1 MITTIETIDKKPQN
15 RTEQNTAQHKKINE
29 KKRLFL
35 PQKNWFS
42 HKTIRGWGWWC
53 CCCAIKTKHFFAKL
67 IFYLYNIYDKV
78 VLMVV
83 CVCVL
88 DTKHTGY
95 VVFIWVTSS
104 FLLRFLI
111 EWKSRVCGL
120 QITFC
125 SWCKTTI
132 SLIRMYICGYI
143 YLIDIF
149 VGHDDYIEYEAS
161 ALPIHTNT
169 NILIRIL
176 IYRRR

>member
-1 MITTIETIDKKPQN
+1 MRMMMLLLCNQNKAFFCEIDLLSV
-15 RTEQNTAQHKKINE
+15 QH
-29 KKRLFL
+29 LWQSGFD
-35 PQKNWFS
+35 
-42 HKTIRGWGWWC
+42 G
-53 CCCAIKTKHFFAKL
+53 
-67 IFYLYNIYDKV
+67 
-78 VLMVV
+78 
-83 CVCVL
+83 CVCML

-95 VVFIWVTSS
+95 VVFVWVTSS

-161 ALPIHTNT
+161 ALPIHTST

>member
-1 MITTIETIDKKPQN
+1 MRKSGFSF
-15 RTEQNTAQHKKINE
+15 RKKIDLVT
-29 KKRLFL
+29 KRYGDEDDDAAAVQSKQSIFL
-35 PQKNWFS
+35 RNWSIICTTFMT
-42 HKTIRGWGWWC
+42 KWFWWS
-53 CCCAIKTKHFFAKL
+53 
-67 IFYLYNIYDKV
+67 
-78 VLMVV
+78 